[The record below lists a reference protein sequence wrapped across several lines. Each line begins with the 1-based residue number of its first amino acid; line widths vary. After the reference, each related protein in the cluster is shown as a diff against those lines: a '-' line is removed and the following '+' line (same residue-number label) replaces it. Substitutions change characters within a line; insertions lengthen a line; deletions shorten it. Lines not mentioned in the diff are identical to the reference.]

1 ITFGNNLV
9 RAYTLNTEIS
19 ISGSQ
24 TSWLRNDL
32 NANPNTI
39 WKMAQYH
46 KPMRPHVS
54 SKREG
59 NNQYNNWARLFYDKG
74 VKLVVE
80 CDAHTVKTTWPVRP
94 TTGSGNDE
102 GFVRDN
108 QNGTVY
114 AGEGCWGAPLRSNDD
129 NKTWTRNSARF
140 NQFKWIFVDANK
152 IEMRTIRVDN
162 ASQVGQVSNNNV
174 FQIPS
179 GLDVWNPSNG
189 SVVTI
194 NNTSVVDNEA
204 PSMPTNLA
212 SSNVTANS
220 VSLNWNPSTDN
231 VGVTGYDV
239 YQNNSVVATVSSTG
253 YTASGLSPNTT
264 YSFKV
269 KAKDAAGNVSGFS
282 SILNVTTLDGSSPL
296 YTIGVTTVGGSI
308 STHSTRRA
316 MPYTMSEDGIL
327 QSIAFHTEGG
337 TGSVQLGV
345 YNDNNGVPGNRI
357 GQTSI
362 TTLQPNRGWQ
372 TVSLQNPVTVNSGNT
387 IWLTW
392 IFSNNPGIP
401 YTAGTP
407 GRYEATGSSWS
418 TSGNNIPFS
427 YGSGAQTNYKY
438 SIYANYKRSQTSI
451 TYTLATNTIGQG
463 TVSGGGTY
471 NEGSIASV
479 AATPASGWKFDG
491 WSGALSGTSNP
502 GTITMNANK
511 TVTANFSEDS
521 GGGQPQTIEVAI
533 SRGSDDV
540 EEGENGNVYSDSSD
554 LELVYD
560 SYNSQGYQIIGL
572 RFRSVNIPKN
582 ATITNAYLQFNPD
595 ESNSASASL
604 EISLHNSSNSPA
616 FSSSNNVSGRSV
628 FSSKVTWNPG
638 SWTRNGNKQRSPDLK
653 SMVQSLV
660 NKSNWSSGNNASF
673 IIRGK
678 GNSLTSTS
686 AKRVADSYEGGAS
699 KAPKLVVEYKTT
711 SARSS
716 EIIVNNNR
724 EKGFKIHPN
733 PFTSNINIST
743 SLSQSNKTFTIV
755 VYNLSGIVIH
765 KEKIS
770 SRSQNETMVI
780 SPKVIHSG
788 IYLLSI
794 NDEKGRVLKTEQIIK
809 K

>member
-54 SKREG
+54 GKREG
-59 NNQYNNWARLFYDKG
+59 NNQYNNWAQLFYDKG

-152 IEMRTIRVDN
+152 IELRTIRVDN

-179 GLDVWNPSNG
+179 GLDIWNPSNG

-194 NNTSVVDNEA
+194 NNSTVVDNEA
-204 PSMPTNLA
+204 PSIPTNLA

-282 SILNVTTLDGSSPL
+282 TTKNVTTLDGSSTL
-296 YTIGVTTVGGSI
+296 YTLGVTTVGGSS
-308 STHSTRRA
+308 STHGTRRA
-316 MPYTMSEDGIL
+316 MPYTMSENGIL
-327 QSIAFHTEGG
+327 QSIAFHIEGG
-337 TGSVQLGV
+337 SGSVQLGV
-345 YNDNNGVPGNRI
+345 YKDNNGVPGSRI
-357 GQTSI
+357 GQTS
-362 TTLQPNRGWQ
+362 TTGVRSTRGWQ
-372 TVSLQNPVTVNSGNT
+372 TISLQNPVTVNNGET
-387 IWLTW
+387 IWLAW
-392 IFSNNPGIP
+392 IFSNNPGIA
-401 YTAGTP
+401 YVSGSP
-407 GRYEATGSSWS
+407 GRYQATGSSWS
-418 TSGNNIPFS
+418 TSGNNMPSS
-427 YGSGAQTNYKY
+427 YGSGSQSNYKY
-438 SIYANYKRSQTSI
+438 SVYANYLRSNTST
-451 TYTLATNTIGQG
+451 TYTLTTNIVGQG
-463 TVSGGGTY
+463 VVSGGGTY
-471 NEGSIASV
+471 NEGSTASV
-479 AATPASGWKFDG
+479 TATPASGWKFDG
-491 WSGALSGTSNP
+491 WSGALSGTINP
-502 GTITMNANK
+502 GSITMNSNK
-511 TVTANFSEDS
+511 NVTATFSETT
-521 GGGQPQTIEVAI
+521 GGGSCSGIPQYVAGTSYQLDEEV
-533 SRGSDDV
+533 
-540 EEGENGNVYSDSSD
+540 
-554 LELVYD
+554 
-560 SYNSQGYQIIGL
+560 
-572 RFRSVNIPKN
+572 KN
-582 ATITNAYLQFNPD
+582 QNKKFICKVPGWC
-595 ESNSASASL
+595 
-604 EISLHNSSNSPA
+604 
-616 FSSSNNVSGRSV
+616 SSSAA
-628 FSSKVTWNPG
+628 WAYAPG
-638 SWTRNGNKQRSPDLK
+638 TGSHWESAWTGAGNCGNK
-653 SMVQSLV
+653 
-660 NKSNWSSGNNASF
+660 SGNT
-673 IIRGK
+673 I
-678 GNSLTSTS
+678 GNSNKELF
-686 AKRVADSYEGGAS
+686 R
-699 KAPKLVVEYKTT
+699 
-711 SARSS
+711 
-716 EIIVNNNR
+716 
-724 EKGFKIHPN
+724 IHPN
-733 PFTSNINIST
+733 PFASEINIAT
-743 SLSQSNKTFTIV
+743 SLLQNNKSFTIMI
-755 VYNLSGIVIH
+755 YNLNGKIVH
-765 KEKIS
+765 KESVSSGSQGKIV
-770 SRSQNETMVI
+770 TI
-780 SPKVIHSG
+780 KPKVTRSG
-788 IYLLSI
+788 IYLLTI
-794 NDEKGRVLKTEQIIK
+794 KDGKGRIIKTQQIIK